1 LEIFFLKKE
10 YITYKSLFK
19 SDNPQDYIFIQD
31 CMSEILQYTTK
42 RFAFLKKKNQLG
54 NYDQDKC
61 DIYRDSKNFTINK
74 KKKNI
79 LSARYAR
86 AIDISIQ
93 AKCDSLIKL
102 KKLEIE
108 SKTIKQQEILQKFT
122 QAQERHKNAK
132 KSYKGTENGQYSI
145 DCAYKNVEYF
155 NNKLVK
161 INQKIDDLQ
170 FQLDNNIFN
179 GIVFGG
185 KKLFSSQFKQGAN
198 FDYFKEKWN
207 NRGDEFECGG
217 SAGENY
223 GNKQFQLTFSK
234 TIKNKHFFDLQI
246 NVPYR
251 LRKKYGQTYTLKN
264 IYFPR
269 GQKAIKRNVDNHNQ
283 YLIDLKNYN
292 SLKKQLKKIN
302 KKITIKKPLPKDYY
316 CHSVSFL
323 LKKYSNGQLG
333 IHASI
338 PRKIDNIAT
347 HDRNGVIGVDIN
359 YDNIS
364 ISEINKV
371 GKLLNSKVYR
381 FNFGKTNESG
391 HREQM
396 INKHI
401 KDIINYAKE
410 KKKHIVI
417 ENLDFMK
424 SKAKQLKNIDKKFN
438 KILHSLAYAKIK
450 ERIRINCFL
459 NGVVFIVKDAAYS
472 SMLGKTLYAKQY
484 GISTH
489 QAAAYVMA
497 RRYYNLKEYYKTS
510 KINFIHKDKACSLI
524 VPADIYEKQDKLS
537 TTKFWKLLYNWLSNE
552 YKAPSRFYQETLSP

>member
-1 LEIFFLKKE
+1 LKKE

-19 SDNPQDYIFIQD
+19 SDNPLDYVFMQD

-54 NYDQDKC
+54 NYDKDKC
-61 DIYRDSKNFTINK
+61 DIYRNSKNFTFNK

-93 AKCDSLIKL
+93 AKCASLVEF

-108 SKTIKQQEILQKFT
+108 SKTIKQQEFLKKFI

-132 KSYKGTENGQYSI
+132 KSYKGTETGQYSL
-145 DCAYKNVEYF
+145 DKAYKNLEYT
-155 NNKLVK
+155 NNRLTK
-161 INQKIDDLQ
+161 ITQKIDNLQ
-170 FQLDNNIFN
+170 FEIDNNIFD

-198 FDYFKEKWN
+198 FNYFNYFKEKWN
-207 NRGDEFECGG
+207 SRGDEFECGG

-223 GNKQFQLTFSK
+223 GNKQFQLTFLK

-251 LRKKYGQTYTLKN
+251 LRKKYGETYLLKN

-269 GQKAIKRNVDNHNQ
+269 GQKAIKKNVDNHSQ
-283 YLIDLKNYN
+283 YLIDLRNYN
-292 SLKKQLKKIN
+292 NLKKQLVK
-302 KKITIKKPLPKDYY
+302 IKKEITLKKPIPSDYY

-323 LKKYSNGQLG
+323 LKKYSNGQFCL
-333 IHASI
+333 HASI
-338 PRKIDNIAT
+338 PRKVENIVT
-347 HDRNGVIGVDIN
+347 HDRNGVIGIDIN
-359 YDNIS
+359 YENIAM
-364 ISEINKV
+364 SEINQV
-371 GKLLNSKVYR
+371 GKLLDSKVYR
-381 FNFGKTNESG
+381 SNFGETNKSG

-401 KDIINYAKE
+401 KDIIIYAKE
-410 KKKHIVI
+410 KNKHIVI

-438 KILHSLAYAKIK
+438 KILHTLAYAKIK
-450 ERIRINCFL
+450 ERIRINCYL
-459 NGVVFIVKDAAYS
+459 QGVVFIVKSAAYS
-472 SMLGKTLYAKQY
+472 SMIGKTLYAKQY
-484 GISTH
+484 GTITH

-497 RRYYNLKEYYKTS
+497 RRYYDLEEYYKTS
-510 KINFIHKDKACSLI
+510 KINFVHKDKACSLI
-524 VPADIYEKQDKLS
+524 IPVDIYEKQDKLS
-537 TTKFWKLLYNWLSNE
+537 TTKFLKLLYGWLSSE
-552 YKAPSRFYQETLSP
+552 YKAPSRFYPETLKS